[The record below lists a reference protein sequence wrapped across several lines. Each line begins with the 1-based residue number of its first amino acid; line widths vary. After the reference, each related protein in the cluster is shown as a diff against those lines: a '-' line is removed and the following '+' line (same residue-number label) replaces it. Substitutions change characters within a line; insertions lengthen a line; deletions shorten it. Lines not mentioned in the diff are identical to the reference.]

1 MSSLSIENLVKVYQ
15 KLVNNDDVFQR
26 HYLLNTMGHFNSK
39 YGITDL
45 GRVEWK

>member
-1 MSSLSIENLVKVYQ
+1 MSSLSVENLVKVYE

-39 YGITDL
+39 YGITAL
-45 GRVEWK
+45 SKVK